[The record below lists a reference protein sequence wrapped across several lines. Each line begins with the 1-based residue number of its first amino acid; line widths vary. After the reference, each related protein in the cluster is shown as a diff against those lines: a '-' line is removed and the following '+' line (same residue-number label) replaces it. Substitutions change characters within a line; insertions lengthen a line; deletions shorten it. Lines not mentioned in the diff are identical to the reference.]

1 MLHSQ
6 LGGVWWQTGM
16 LVVRVD
22 QQFGGGGRRVL
33 GVDAARVIG
42 QRVRM
47 AEAVVAARAPVA
59 PLAAVH
65 AQVLV
70 EVPGLAERLVADVA
84 AERPLARV
92 AAAVRQQV
100 ARRPERAEA
109 DAALEPR
116 RAGLDRAG
124 GCGGGGGVD
133 APLVLPQRARVD
145 EALVARRAAARLVA
159 GVDAH
164 VQLEARRLAE
174 RLVADAAAVRPLA
187 AVRARVPRQVARRRE
202 HLRADA
208 ALQPETGVPPL
219 RRVAV
224 HADPVLP
231 QRTRVDETLL
241 ARRALV
247 RPVARVDPGVSG
259 QVAGS
264 REHLAA
270 DGTLGPVAS
279 GALRPVAVHAVLV
292 LLQRERVSEAP
303 AAGRAAEGFLVRVDA
318 HVHLQDGRLRERLV
332 AEVAPVRTVPG
343 VLSAVSVEVRL
354 RAA

>member
-1 MLHSQ
+1 M
-6 LGGVWWQTGM
+6 
-16 LVVRVD
+16 
-22 QQFGGGGRRVL
+22 
-33 GVDAARVIG
+33 
-42 QRVRM
+42 
-47 AEAVVAARAPVA
+47 
-59 PLAAVH
+59 
-65 AQVLV
+65 
-70 EVPGLAERLVADVA
+70 
-84 AERPLARV
+84 
-92 AAAVRQQV
+92 
-100 ARRPERAEA
+100 
-109 DAALEPR
+109 
-116 RAGLDRAG
+116 
-124 GCGGGGGVD
+124 
-133 APLVLPQRARVD
+133 LPQRARVD

-202 HLRADA
+202 HLRADD

-231 QRTRVDETLL
+231 QRARVDETLL

-264 REHLAA
+264 RKHLAA

-292 LLQRERVSEAP
+292 LLQRERVSEAL
-303 AAGRAAEGFLVRVDA
+303 AAGRAGEGFLVRVYA
-318 HVHLQDGRLRERLV
+318 HVHLEDGRLRERLV
-332 AEVAPVRTVPG
+332 T
-343 VLSAVSVEVRL
+343 
-354 RAA
+354 